1 MGEQPSYADVR
12 QARAD
17 RPKGNYLKAADYPNG
32 LQVKVARVE
41 VGVGFDKV
49 TPVPVW
55 VVTGEEFEGEKKLN
69 ESGFMS
75 GKLEDLDIE
84 DPTGREFILAQ
95 ESYKGQTTF
104 RIARAL

>member
-1 MGEQPSYADVR
+1 MGATTYAEVR
-12 QARAD
+12 QQRAD
-17 RPKGNYLKAADYPNG
+17 RPTGAYLSAKNHPNG
-32 LQVKVARVE
+32 LQVKVLRVE

-55 VVTGEEFEGEKKLN
+55 IVTSDEFDGEKKLN

-75 GKLEDLDIE
+75 GKLEELNIE
-84 DPTGREFILAQ
+84 DPTGRAFILAQ
-95 ESYKGQTTF
+95 EAYKGQTTF